1 MKKELPH
8 FNIGSSYGGNQE
20 WFRTFMM
27 RLGGCGA
34 ETACDASIYFA
45 RERGVAN
52 IYPFDAGH
60 LTREDYVNFGHQME
74 RYLWPRRMGINTLDT
89 FIDGYTKY
97 LQDAGVTGLT
107 MRGFSG
113 SEPYEEAAAAV
124 RSQIDAGYPVTML
137 MLRHA
142 MRRYRD
148 YVWHWFLINGYDTG
162 DDPAGATAGST
173 NDATTG
179 STIDAAASGFAGN
192 QKPAGVIP
200 TGTTPMRDKVVTYSE
215 YEWLNFEE
223 FWNTG
228 YEQRGGLILYHL
240 D

>member
-45 RERGVAN
+45 REFGIDN
-52 IYPFDAGH
+52 IYPYDANN
-60 LTREDYVNFGHQME
+60 LTRADYVNFGHQME

-89 FIDGYTKY
+89 YIDGYTNY
-97 LQDAGVTGLT
+97 LNDAGVTGLT

-113 SEPYEEAAAAV
+113 NEPYADAAAV
-124 RSQIDAGYPVTML
+124 VRRQIDAGYPVVML
-137 MLRHA
+137 MLRTNV
-142 MRRYRD
+142 RRYRD
-148 YVWHWFLINGYDTG
+148 YIWHWFIINGYDTG
-162 DDPAGATAGST
+162 EEPTDGSAGNEEPATAR
-173 NDATTG
+173 
-179 STIDAAASGFAGN
+179 
-192 QKPAGVIP
+192 
-200 TGTTPMRDKVVTYSE
+200 MRVKVVTYSE
-215 YEWLNFEE
+215 YEWLDFEK

-228 YEQRGGLILYHL
+228 YEQRGGLILF
-240 D
+240 DVASK